1 MEEHT
6 TKKTT
11 PDKSNVHPLN
21 VIMVMMEDLTEAN
34 RKEGAWRRNCAGD
47 GGETEWK
54 IGMLPEDQE

>member
-34 RKEGAWRRNCAGD
+34 RKEGA
-47 GGETEWK
+47 
-54 IGMLPEDQE
+54 